1 MEMDKKLE
9 AAWAETDKVLDE
21 KMAEYEGVE
30 SMKAFYYFLKGA
42 KLDNMFRAMDGRL
55 DEDHLRAVLQDVSW
69 KERHYKAEAGLL
81 SPEEAA
87 ARKAF
92 MDFMNSPCDLPP
104 EVDVKIDY
112 KALARKRRAAK
123 FKRIRDRF
131 FNRRKDV

>member
-1 MEMDKKLE
+1 MDNKLE
-9 AAWAETDKVLDE
+9 VYWAETDKLLDE

-42 KLDNMFRAMDGRL
+42 KLDNAFRAIDGRL
-55 DEDHLRAVLQDVSW
+55 DTGHLEAVRQDVSW
-69 KERHYKAEAGLL
+69 KEHHYKAEAGLL
-81 SPEEAA
+81 SPEETA

-104 EVDVKIDY
+104 EVDIKIDY
-112 KALARKRRAAK
+112 KALEKKRRQAR
-123 FKRIRDRF
+123 FKRFKDSI

>member
-1 MEMDKKLE
+1 MDKKLE
-9 AAWAETDKVLDE
+9 VYWVETDKLLDE

-42 KLDNMFRAMDGRL
+42 KLDNAFRAIDGRL
-55 DEDHLRAVLQDVSW
+55 DTGHLEAVRQDVSW
-69 KERHYKAEAGLL
+69 KERHYRAEAGLL

-104 EVDVKIDY
+104 EVDIKIDY
-112 KALARKRRAAK
+112 KALEKKKRQAK

>member
-1 MEMDKKLE
+1 MDKKLE
-9 AAWAETDKVLDE
+9 VYWAETDKLLDE

-42 KLDNMFRAMDGRL
+42 KLDNAFRAIDGRL
-55 DEDHLRAVLQDVSW
+55 DTGHLEAVRQDVSW
-69 KERHYKAEAGLL
+69 KERHYRAEAGLL

-92 MDFMNSPCDLPP
+92 MDFMNSACDLPP
-104 EVDVKIDY
+104 EVDIKIDY
-112 KALARKRRAAK
+112 KALEKKKRQTK

-131 FNRRKDV
+131 FNRKKDM